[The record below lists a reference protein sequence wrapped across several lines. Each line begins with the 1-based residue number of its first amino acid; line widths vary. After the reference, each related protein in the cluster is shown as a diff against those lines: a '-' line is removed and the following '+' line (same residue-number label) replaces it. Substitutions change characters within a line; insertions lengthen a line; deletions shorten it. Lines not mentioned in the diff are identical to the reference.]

1 MWTSD
6 NQLVFDKDGQM
17 YAVSVQLGDTPTFG
31 KPRTLPVTGYIQPQ
45 LRRNWELIRAGDASQ
60 FLMLF
65 RAAPQIQVVANW
77 QN

>member
-1 MWTSD
+1 
-6 NQLVFDKDGQM
+6 M

-31 KPRTLPVTGYIQPQ
+31 ADDVPITGYIQPQ
-45 LRRNWELIRAGDASQ
+45 LRRNWELIRAGDSSQ

-65 RAAPQIQVVANW
+65 RPAPQIQIIANW